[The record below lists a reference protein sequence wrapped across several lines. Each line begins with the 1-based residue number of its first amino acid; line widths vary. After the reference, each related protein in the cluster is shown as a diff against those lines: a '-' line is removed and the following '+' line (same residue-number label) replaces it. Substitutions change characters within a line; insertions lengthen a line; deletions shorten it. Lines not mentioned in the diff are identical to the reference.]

1 MAEEVLTGG
10 LKRFSY
16 DKHYD
21 PKLNPEEKKEIE
33 EAYKQASERR
43 YREKR
48 NKAIIFIFIFILLL
62 AVGITL
68 ILL

>member
-10 LKRFSY
+10 LKRFIY

-21 PKLNPEEKKEIE
+21 PKLSPKEKKEIE
-33 EAYKQASERR
+33 EAYKQASERK
-43 YREKR
+43 YRERR
-48 NKAIIFIFIFILLL
+48 NKIIIFIFILLL
-62 AVGITL
+62 VVGITI